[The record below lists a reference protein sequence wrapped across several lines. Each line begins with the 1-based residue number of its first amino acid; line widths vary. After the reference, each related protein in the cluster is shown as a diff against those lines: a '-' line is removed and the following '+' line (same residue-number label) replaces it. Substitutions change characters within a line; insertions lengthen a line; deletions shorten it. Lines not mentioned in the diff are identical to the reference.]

1 MMRFVEMKNSM
12 IEQLGGTEL
21 PIVAGQRGIVRT
33 ANGNFIDLEDIVRE
47 VEEI

>member
-1 MMRFVEMKNSM
+1 MMRFVEMQNDM

-21 PIVAGQRGIVRT
+21 PIIVGQRGIVRT
-33 ANGNFIDLEDIVRE
+33 ANGNFINLEDIVRE

>member
-1 MMRFVEMKNSM
+1 MRFVEMKNGM

-21 PIVAGQRGIVRT
+21 PIVAGHRGIVRT
-33 ANGNFIDLEDIVRE
+33 ANGNFINLENIVRE

>member
-33 ANGNFIDLEDIVRE
+33 ANGNFINLENIVKE

>member
-1 MMRFVEMKNSM
+1 MMRFVEMQNGM

-33 ANGNFIDLEDIVRE
+33 ANGNFINLENIVKE

>member
-1 MMRFVEMKNSM
+1 MMRFVEMKNGM

-21 PIVAGQRGIVRT
+21 QIVAGQRGIVRT
-33 ANGNFIDLEDIVRE
+33 ANGNFINLENIVRE

>member
-1 MMRFVEMKNSM
+1 MMRFVEMQNGM

-21 PIVAGQRGIVRT
+21 PIIAGQRGLVRT
-33 ANGNFIDLEDIVRE
+33 ANGNFINLEDIVKE

>member
-1 MMRFVEMKNSM
+1 MMRFVEMQNGM
-12 IEQLGGTEL
+12 IEQLGATEL

-33 ANGNFIDLEDIVRE
+33 ANGNFINLEDIVRE